1 MDKERLNRYLLEAAQ
16 ELRGSLDFWLE
27 HGWDRK
33 YGGIMTCLD
42 RQGRPYCEDKS
53 VWMQG
58 RAAWAYASVC
68 NLFGKRDE
76 WLAFSKSCLDFLEAH
91 CLNRAA
97 GGRLYFTT
105 TREGEPIRQRRYY
118 AGEGFYLMGN
128 AEYAAAAGDA
138 AALKR
143 ARGMHERIW
152 ALNHGAEDPVG
163 LGPKNLPGVRPGRS
177 LATYMG
183 YLSHSALMR
192 RCDPQNVALYDERAR
207 DCLRTVVRDFIKP
220 DLRCTLEFVRPDGG
234 VYHGFCSGREVSIG
248 HDLETAWIM
257 LEEAVYENSSELVE
271 NAAQVFDFAVE
282 KGWDTRYGGLFY
294 SVDCDGFPCES
305 YEHDMKIWWP
315 HAEMILSALMLYQAT
330 GREAYFD
337 WFEKAWAYSM
347 EHFSDKQF
355 GEWLGYLSRDGLPT
369 EPPAKGTTFK
379 GPLHVIRTMS
389 KAIGILQAL
398 GADAQVTI

>member
-1 MDKERLNRYLLEAAQ
+1 MR
-16 ELRGSLDFWLE
+16 
-27 HGWDRK
+27 H
-33 YGGIMTCLD
+33 I
-42 RQGRPYCEDKS
+42 
-53 VWMQG
+53 
-58 RAAWAYASVC
+58 AS
-68 NLFGKRDE
+68 
-76 WLAFSKSCLDFLEAH
+76 
-91 CLNRAA
+91 NRAA

-143 ARGMHERIW
+143 ARGMYERIW

-207 DCLRTVVRDFIKP
+207 DCLRTVVRVFIKP

-234 VYHGFCSGREVSIG
+234 VLHGFCSGREVSIG

-315 HAEMILSALMLYQAT
+315 HAEMILS
-330 GREAYFD
+330 
-337 WFEKAWAYSM
+337 
-347 EHFSDKQF
+347 
-355 GEWLGYLSRDGLPT
+355 
-369 EPPAKGTTFK
+369 
-379 GPLHVIRTMS
+379 
-389 KAIGILQAL
+389 
-398 GADAQVTI
+398 GADALPGDRQGKRTSTGSRRPGHTPWSTSPTSNLGNGSAISAGTACPPSRRPRARPLKVPARDPHDEQGDRDPPGARRRRPSDHLA